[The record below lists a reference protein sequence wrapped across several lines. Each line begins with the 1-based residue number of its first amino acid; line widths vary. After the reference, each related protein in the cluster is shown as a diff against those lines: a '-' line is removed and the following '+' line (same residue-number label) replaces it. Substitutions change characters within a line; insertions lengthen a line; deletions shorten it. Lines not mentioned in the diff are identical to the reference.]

1 MDNLLLMFVVAGFL
15 AVVLLIE
22 GGYRLWQANRSAEA
36 RRLQRR
42 LQALSAG
49 GHSKES
55 DLLKKRLLAESAGLE
70 RLLLRVP
77 RVGLMDRMLLQ
88 SGRKTTVASLAGWTL
103 CAAFAGWLAW
113 LVLGTPWWT
122 APFFVGG
129 AGSLPFLLVLRS
141 RRARLRQIEEQLP
154 EAMDLMSRAMRAG
167 HAFLSALQMAGS
179 ESPEP
184 IAREFRIAA
193 EEVNYGVA
201 MQEALINLAVRVPVT
216 DLRFFVVAVAV
227 QRETGGNLAELLDK
241 TASLMRARFKLL
253 GTIRVLSS
261 EGRLSGW
268 ILTILPFALL
278 TIISLINPK
287 FMSILWKDPAG
298 LIAVYAGIT
307 LMVIGIL
314 WMWRIVKMRV

>member
-1 MDNLLLMFVVAGFL
+1 MDNLLLMFIVAVFL

-22 GGYRLWQANRSAEA
+22 GGYLLWQSNRSVEA
-36 RRLQRR
+36 RRMQQR

-49 GHSKES
+49 GLSRES
-55 DLLKKRLLAESAGLE
+55 DLLKKRLLAESEGME
-70 RLLLRVP
+70 RLLLMVP
-77 RVGLMDRMLLQ
+77 RISVVDRILLQ

-103 CAAFAGWLAW
+103 CAAFAGLLAW
-113 LVLGTPWWT
+113 LMLGTPWWA
-122 APFFVGG
+122 APCFVGG
-129 AGSLPFLLVLRS
+129 AGSTPFLLVLRS

-179 ESPEP
+179 ECPEP

-201 MQEALINLAVRVPVT
+201 MQEALVNLALRVPVT

-241 TASLMRARFKLL
+241 TAGLIRARFKLL
-253 GTIRVLSS
+253 GTIRVLSA

-268 ILTILPFALL
+268 ILTVLPFALL
-278 TIISLINPK
+278 TIINFINPK
-287 FMSILWKDPAG
+287 FMSILWKDAAG
-298 LIAVYAGIT
+298 LIAVYAGLV
-307 LMVIGIL
+307 LMVIGIF